1 MERRTF
7 LTTALVGSA
16 AIALGVNLYSND
28 HIKVSKA
35 LDSEHR
41 LLFSVLLPVFLDD
54 ALPEVEHLRIAAQN
68 RTLDAISD
76 TISLLP
82 EEGQAELEQLLDLL
96 ENRLGLLILTG
107 SMTPLMMRNP
117 VELIDMLEYW
127 RNNFLEMMVTAYQG
141 LRELVLASY
150 YSCPEHWNRLNYAK
164 PTFLV
169 S

>member
-7 LTTALVGSA
+7 LTTAFVGTA
-16 AIALGVNLYSND
+16 ALALGVNLYAPE
-28 HIKVSKA
+28 HIQVNRD

-54 ALPEVEHLRIAAQN
+54 ALPEMEQLRIAAQN
-68 RTLDAISD
+68 RTLDAIRQ
-76 TISLLP
+76 TILLLP
-82 EEGQAELEQLLDLL
+82 ADGQAELEQLLDML
-96 ENRLGLLILTG
+96 ENRLGLLVLTG

-117 VELIDMLEYW
+117 HQLIAMLEYW
-127 RNNFLEMMVTAYQG
+127 RNSFLDMMVTAYQG

-164 PTFLV
+164 PRFLDE
-169 S
+169 